1 MNYFDAADNK
11 ELKLFY
17 ARLDELL
24 KRADGGY
31 VSHSAFLS
39 PSEAFRAE
47 KYFAVKG
54 NKDRICFFG
63 GYNGAQRK
71 QIFLLPEYITL
82 SADEN
87 TLFDMLAEDFDC
99 SIKALKI
106 TGSGFRALS
115 HRDYMGSILSFGIER
130 ETLGDICVL
139 DDHTA
144 IVFCSAEVEK
154 YLLAVM
160 EGVGNDKVKL
170 ESIKVDRNMPSTQK
184 YQAFTD
190 TVASDR
196 LDCVVASVCNLA
208 REKGQNLIRGGFVE
222 HNYEQ
227 AEKID
232 ARVSAGD
239 IISARGYGKFI
250 IRDISQA
257 TKKGRI
263 RLLADKYI

>member
-17 ARLDELL
+17 ARLDDLM

-99 SIKALKI
+99 SIKAKFIAKDLV
-106 TGSGFRALS
+106 SGREVSEADLEWLEKFDSAIDEAYAADSGPSYRVL
-115 HRDYMGSILSFGIER
+115 IES
-130 ETLGDICVL
+130 L
-139 DDHTA
+139 
-144 IVFCSAEVEK
+144 VE
-154 YLLAVM
+154 
-160 EGVGNDKVKL
+160 
-170 ESIKVDRNMPSTQK
+170 
-184 YQAFTD
+184 
-190 TVASDR
+190 
-196 LDCVVASVCNLA
+196 
-208 REKGQNLIRGGFVE
+208 QNLQPE
-222 HNYEQ
+222 E
-227 AEKID
+227 
-232 ARVSAGD
+232 
-239 IISARGYGKFI
+239 
-250 IRDISQA
+250 
-257 TKKGRI
+257 
-263 RLLADKYI
+263 